1 MSKKIKLSEEE
12 FKKLQSFKE
21 QNDQLIYR
29 LGNVNFQQAILEGQ
43 RSSVLDKLADLQ
55 EESNKV
61 GKELQDKYGEGTI
74 SLDTGEITLAK

>member
-61 GKELQDKYGEGTI
+61 GKELQDKYGEGPI

>member
-74 SLDTGEITLAK
+74 SLDTGEIT

>member
-1 MSKKIKLSEEE
+1 MSKKIKLSKEE